1 MFASGFFGDHF
12 YHFLLALIFFSSMSW
27 YSHLVWLLTNTWHS
41 GFSSSLLSESMCCV
55 LQAWFKT
62 DQATLFVFPSPV
74 NSQNQC
80 LRIMSIASLEE
91 FSCAAAC
98 QRHQCLD
105 ILFPAV
111 TEHVSCA
118 FTGGEMNLSLNHP
131 KPVSTFI
138 HCCLSVLSQQN
149 IFVVLTHTPCRFYF
163 FFFFPF
169 SSHVVF

>member
-27 YSHLVWLLTNTWHS
+27 YSHLVWLLTNIWHS

-55 LQAWFKT
+55 QAWFKT
-62 DQATLFVFPSPV
+62 DPATLFVFPSPV
-74 NSQNQC
+74 NSQNRDVQNQC
-80 LRIMSIASLEE
+80 LRILSIASLEE

-105 ILFPAV
+105 VLFPAV

-163 FFFFPF
+163 FFFF
-169 SSHVVF
+169 SLQ